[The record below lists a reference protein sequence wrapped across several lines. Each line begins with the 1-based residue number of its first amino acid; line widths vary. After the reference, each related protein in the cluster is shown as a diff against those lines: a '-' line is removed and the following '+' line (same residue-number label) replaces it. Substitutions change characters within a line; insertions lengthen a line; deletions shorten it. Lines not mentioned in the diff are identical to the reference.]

1 MNFLFQH
8 NGSAVAVRRWILMI
22 TLVMLATAIFGRLV
36 TFAQSSSENKTAA
49 VNQPVTEQDSS
60 ASQNSSLTSELP
72 AATPENQA
80 KATAPTQPDATS
92 TAVVTSSPQTDEPKI
107 PAETLAVSLEFK
119 EAEIADVLNALAKAY
134 GLNIIA
140 GKEITGKVSVNLK
153 DVSLDDAL
161 NAILALNKY
170 AYTRS
175 GSIITIVAEDQSLI
189 TEVLGLEFAE
199 ASDVSDL
206 FKNVLSEN
214 GDLKINGKLNE
225 LIITDTADS
234 IEKAKELLYK
244 VDSAPPQVIIE
255 AKLVDVDPKDLAN
268 FGADLDINYSAV
280 LSEGTHTFNLD
291 YNLPGPSG
299 SLSGDDIVSSFTTP
313 LFTPANM
320 MNFDALLQKTK
331 ANLLSAP
338 RVAVINNQTAKIVI
352 GEKVGIREQTQT
364 ASGTVESVRFVD
376 VGITL
381 KVTPTINRA
390 GYVTMEIT
398 TEVSSISSFVDNLPR
413 ITTREASTFVRVP
426 DQQTIVIAGLLKDEY
441 SETSSGFPLLSHIPI
456 LGQLFGNFANS
467 RETKELVI
475 FLTPYILYAGER
487 VNPGDKAAVARQL
500 KEKEGVEFKHEEL
513 IVPFRR
519 DGIKDALD
527 LPITPYATGEK
538 NLFERAQ
545 WFENTAK
552 RRYDSRRF
560 RMLQQQYF
568 LQAASSYQRFAEAYP
583 ASELADDALKRA
595 AELYETEL
603 KNIPQAYEVYR
614 YIVTDQP
621 TSRYANGAM
630 HRLEKLKNKMK
641 KDTALFEKQQ
651 KNMHERL
658 KVLEISTD
666 EVGKIQH
673 AEIPISST

>member
-8 NGSAVAVRRWILMI
+8 NGNGMTIRRWVFII
-22 TLVMLATAIFGRLV
+22 TLVMLTTA
-36 TFAQSSSENKTAA
+36 AANQPAAEPSPSSDQSSSLTA
-49 VNQPVTEQDSS
+49 
-60 ASQNSSLTSELP
+60 ELP
-72 AATPENQA
+72 ATSQDAQTQ
-80 KATAPTQPDATS
+80 TAAPMQPDTPAPPAAVITSPPAATNHEM
-92 TAVVTSSPQTDEPKI
+92 TE
-107 PAETLAVSLEFK
+107 ETLAVSLDFK

-140 GKEITGKVSVNLK
+140 GKEITGKVSVSLK
-153 DVSLDDAL
+153 DVSLDNAL

-175 GSIITIVAEDQSLI
+175 ENIITIVAEDQSLI
-189 TEVLGLEFAE
+189 TEVLSLEFAE

-206 FKNVLSEN
+206 FKNVLSEH
-214 GDLKINGKLNE
+214 GDLKVNSKLNE
-225 LIITDTADS
+225 LIITDTAGS
-234 IEKAKELLYK
+234 IAKAKELLYK
-244 VDSAPPQVIIE
+244 VDSPPPQVIIE

-268 FGADLDINYSAV
+268 LGADFNIDYSAV
-280 LSEGTHTFNLD
+280 LSEGTHTYNLD

-299 SLSGDDIVSSFTTP
+299 ALSGGDIVSSITTP
-313 LFTPANM
+313 LFTPANSITL
-320 MNFDALLQKTK
+320 DSLLQKTK

-338 RVAVINNQTAKIVI
+338 RVAVINNQSAKIVI

-441 SETSSGFPLLSHIPI
+441 SETASGLPLLNHIPI

-475 FLTPYILYAGER
+475 FLTPYILYTGER
-487 VNPGDKAAVARQL
+487 INPDDKYAVARQL
-500 KEKEGVEFKHEEL
+500 KEHDGVEVKHEEL
-513 IVPFRR
+513 ITPFRK
-519 DGIKDALD
+519 DGMKDAID
-527 LPITPYATGEK
+527 MPITPYDADEK
-538 NLFERAQ
+538 NLFERGE
-545 WFENTAK
+545 WFENTAR

-560 RMLQQQYF
+560 RGVQQQYF

-583 ASELADDALKRA
+583 TSELADDALKRA

-603 KNIPQAYEVYR
+603 KNLPQAYEVYR

-621 TSRYANGAM
+621 GSRYANNAM
-630 HRLEKLKNKMK
+630 HRLEKLKGKME
-641 KDTALFEKQQ
+641 KDTALFEKKQ

-658 KVLEISTD
+658 KILEISTD
-666 EVGKIQH
+666 DVGKIHH
-673 AEIPISST
+673 AEIPVPST